1 MSRILHYLSM
11 RESNRYELISPVE
24 SKESPRDI
32 ANGRTLRRYSL
43 LVFILALVSV
53 MTTAISVYVLLKT
66 MTVPGELVSPVP
78 VCESAIRYP
87 WRL

>member
-1 MSRILHYLSM
+1 M

-24 SKESPRDI
+24 SKESPHDI
-32 ANGRTLRRYSL
+32 ANEQSFRRYRL
-43 LVFILALVSV
+43 LIFILVLVSA

-78 VCESAIRYP
+78 ICESAIR
-87 WRL
+87 